1 MEMRDVLLRLR
12 LDAAVLE
19 AWVAEGWLLPGGA
32 LGERDIARA
41 CLIRD
46 LRDELGVNDEGVGVV
61 LDLVDQLH
69 GVRLALRRVAEA
81 MGTLPEPV
89 RAEMLAAAVR
99 AGDARG

>member
-46 LRDELGVNDEGVGVV
+46 LREDLGVNDEGVGVV

-69 GVRLALRRVAEA
+69 GARLALRRVAEA
-81 MGTLPEPV
+81 MRRLPEPL
-89 RAEMLAAAVR
+89 RADMLAATAQ
-99 AGDARG
+99 AGDPRD